1 MVPEAVAV
9 GPGPA
14 TRGLRRRVVLLGW
27 LLAPGGGAAR
37 SVDGDTVG
45 ARPLC
50 IPPPHA
56 LAVPWVR
63 MTRAV
68 LALLRGEVRA
78 ALAYHP
84 LSPLLV
90 AVVGAWWVNNLL
102 AASGRARLFR
112 APAHAGE
119 LVWVGIAVVL
129 GVWLA
134 RLADYLPMPR

>member
-27 LLAPGGGAAR
+27 LLAPGAALLVALTATR
-37 SVDGDTVG
+37 WGLD
-45 ARPLC
+45 LC
-50 IPPPHA
+50 VFHRLTHLPCPGCG
-56 LAVPWVR
+56 

-112 APAHAGE
+112 APAHAGQ
-119 LVWVGIAVVL
+119 LAWVGIAVVL